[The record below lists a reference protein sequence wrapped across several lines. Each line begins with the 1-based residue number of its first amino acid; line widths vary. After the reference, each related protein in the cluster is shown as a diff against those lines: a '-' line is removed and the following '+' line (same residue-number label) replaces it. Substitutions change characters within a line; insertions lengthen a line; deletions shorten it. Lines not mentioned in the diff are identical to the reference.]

1 MSSALVSGTPAYFK
15 PLREGVATI
24 GIGAVFVN
32 VPDAAITANSMVM
45 VMGITNDATANLF
58 AVDNIAVGA
67 GFDIRTNAA
76 ATAATNVRW
85 WVLRY

>member
-24 GIGAVFVN
+24 AIGQSLIN

-45 VMGITNDATANLF
+45 VMGITNDATANVF
-58 AVDNIAVGA
+58 AVDNISVGA
-67 GFDIRTNAA
+67 GFDIRANAN